1 MEQDE
6 GHPYVEQEL
15 GAHPIQGVRDEP
27 EHGWPDNCARRDQ
40 NDHLGKPYNRR
51 YELRDQPG
59 AQYEAEVAEDVLYVL
74 HALADQSYELLRQS
88 SPAQVIYAV
97 SAHDFLAPPPLFL
110 GQLQVIV

>member
-1 MEQDE
+1 VDLDTFIVATYCLIDE
-6 GHPYVEQEL
+6 L
-15 GAHPIQGVRDEP
+15 MDEHLSGGRGRLRERGP
-27 EHGWPDNCARRDQ
+27 RPTSD
-40 NDHLGKPYNRR
+40 DHLGKPYNRR

-59 AQYEAEVAEDVLYVL
+59 AQYEAEVAEDVLYLL